1 MLDKGRAEPLCLR
14 RRLPEPKPM
23 TRPPLVLAA
32 LAALMGSAGVALAA
46 ASVHLSGGEL
56 AERGAVFLI
65 LHAVAALAIAAHARI
80 APTRALLAAGFI
92 MEAGAS
98 LFAADLAY
106 HAFAGARLF
115 PFAAP
120 IGGSAMILSWLAL
133 AAAFAAKGAARP

>member
-1 MLDKGRAEPLCLR
+1 
-14 RRLPEPKPM
+14 M

-32 LAALMGSAGVALAA
+32 LAALMGGAGVALAA
-46 ASVHLSGGEL
+46 AAVHLSGGVL

-65 LHAVAALAIAAHARI
+65 LHAVAALGIAAHARVK
-80 APTRALLAAGFI
+80 PSRAILAAGFV

-98 LFAADLAY
+98 LFAADLAW
-106 HAFAGARLF
+106 HAFAGVRLF

-133 AAAFAAKGAARP
+133 AAALAAEAASKRAFGRE

>member
-1 MLDKGRAEPLCLR
+1 
-14 RRLPEPKPM
+14 M
-23 TRPPLVLAA
+23 TRSPLVLAA

-46 ASVHLSGGEL
+46 ASVHMSGGAL

-65 LHAVAALAIAAHARI
+65 LHAVAALGIAAHARI
-80 APTRALLAAGFI
+80 SASRVLLAVGFV

-120 IGGSAMILSWLAL
+120 IGGTAMILSWLAL
-133 AAAFAAKGAARP
+133 AAAFAAKILKSAGRP